1 MVWWATITTTTATA
15 AEPGYS
21 VAKAEAASSGINC
34 EESSNESGC
43 EICIQREE
51 EA

>member
-1 MVWWATITTTTATA
+1 MVWWATTATAAA

-21 VAKAEAASSGINC
+21 VAKAASSGINC